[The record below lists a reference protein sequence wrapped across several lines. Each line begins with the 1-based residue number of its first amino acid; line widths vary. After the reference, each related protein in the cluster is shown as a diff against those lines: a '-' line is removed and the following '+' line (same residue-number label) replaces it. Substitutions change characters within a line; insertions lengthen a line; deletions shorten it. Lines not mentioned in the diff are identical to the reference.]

1 MLTPTYTLLTFYI
14 IFLKEEENEIQQ
26 RLLIGR
32 EIYTHEITISQVA
45 EKHGINRYTARD
57 YMREYRDINNLEP
70 MSDEKEELIILKEK
84 KISKYE
90 DLKDMTKEQ
99 LIDEVIKARVGEE
112 RAKKGCIVKGDGQE
126 KEFIISEDA
135 SSK

>member
-1 MLTPTYTLLTFYI
+1 MKYN
-14 IFLKEEENEIQQ
+14 KEQ

-32 EIYTHEITISQVA
+32 EIYSHEITISQAA
-45 EKHGINRYTARD
+45 EKYGITISQAAEKYGINRYTARD

-70 MSDEKEELIILKEK
+70 MSDGKEELIILKEK

-99 LIDEVIKARVGEE
+99 LINEVIKARVGEE
-112 RAKKGCIVKGDGQE
+112 RAKKGYIVKGGGQE
-126 KEFIISEDA
+126 KEFILKSHLLQL
-135 SSK
+135 

>member
-1 MLTPTYTLLTFYI
+1 MKYN
-14 IFLKEEENEIQQ
+14 KEQ

-32 EIYTHEITISQVA
+32 EIYTHEITISQAA
-45 EKHGINRYTARD
+45 EKYGINRYTARD

-70 MSDEKEELIILKEK
+70 MSDGNEELIILKEK

-112 RAKKGCIVKGDGQE
+112 RAKKGYIVKGGGQE

>member
-1 MLTPTYTLLTFYI
+1 MKYN
-14 IFLKEEENEIQQ
+14 KEQ

-32 EIYTHEITISQVA
+32 EIYTHEITIYQAA
-45 EKHGINRYTARD
+45 EKYGINRYTARD

-70 MSDEKEELIILKEK
+70 MSDGKEELIILKEK

-112 RAKKGCIVKGDGQE
+112 RAKKGYIVKGGGQE

-135 SSK
+135 NSK